1 MTIQPI
7 FTVESIEQRCKND
20 INTFLE
26 NNNIKNTTGLAFIS
40 DINSKPNMVIQMNK
54 IMTFINPTFINPTFI
69 DNPTN
74 YTTYVKMF
82 HNPIDKE
89 RQQQLFIARTILF
102 YQLLQYLVVTFEN
115 EKLYNETYTDK
126 DEDEW
131 KFRDDISKS
140 MRDFKMGIFGSM
152 KPTSDIDLG
161 IQYTGDYT
169 KCKPALSYF
178 VSRFEKLFL
187 IFTNQTSLDFD
198 IETYADMTTIPN
210 QNIEEKEHP
219 DVFYLSTSGIDEY
232 QYNRIVKCAKY
243 SIARNYLLAIKE
255 LGKKQNNNLTLEN
268 IRDSLT
274 GIVAVNQLNT
284 LFNMNDSFEDE
295 ISYMNTFFNMPYEQK
310 INEYYKRVSDA
321 EDTKAS
327 HGEII
332 YHLNPEQITEMIVKI
347 GLANTYRIE
356 SYCCIPTITHVVRI
370 LQQQSQ
376 SNLKYPTLAPS
387 SIEDMCSKNHDITHI
402 PICTI
407 GSYGYML
414 SLLEQ
419 LGYLYRFYLTYCE
432 TNDENNCNNKMKKY
446 SERYINALIHMNVN
460 KKGGSSRSI
469 RRRTARHG
477 TARHGTARH
486 GTARRGTAR
495 HGSVARRSIRR
506 AKKEN
511 KIIKRRRT
519 TKRIKMTTKGLRR
532 KSSRH
537 HQK

>member
-284 LFNMNDSFEDE
+284 IFDMKESFKDE
-295 ISYMNTFFNMPYEQK
+295 ISYMNTFFNMSYEEQ

-321 EDTKAS
+321 EGLKAS
-327 HGEII
+327 H
-332 YHLNPEQITEMIVKI
+332 
-347 GLANTYRIE
+347 
-356 SYCCIPTITHVVRI
+356 
-370 LQQQSQ
+370 
-376 SNLKYPTLAPS
+376 
-387 SIEDMCSKNHDITHI
+387 
-402 PICTI
+402 
-407 GSYGYML
+407 
-414 SLLEQ
+414 
-419 LGYLYRFYLTYCE
+419 
-432 TNDENNCNNKMKKY
+432 
-446 SERYINALIHMNVN
+446 
-460 KKGGSSRSI
+460 
-469 RRRTARHG
+469 
-477 TARHGTARH
+477 
-486 GTARRGTAR
+486 
-495 HGSVARRSIRR
+495 
-506 AKKEN
+506 
-511 KIIKRRRT
+511 
-519 TKRIKMTTKGLRR
+519 
-532 KSSRH
+532 
-537 HQK
+537 

>member
-7 FTVESIEQRCKND
+7 FTVESIEQRCNYD

-26 NNNIKNTTGLAFIS
+26 NNNIKNSTGLAFIS

-54 IMTFINPTFINPTFI
+54 IMTFINPTN
-69 DNPTN
+69 D
-74 YTTYVKMF
+74 TTYVKMF

-126 DEDEW
+126 W
-131 KFRDDISKS
+131 KFRDDVSKS
-140 MRDFKMGIFGSM
+140 MSDFKMGIFGSM

-169 KCKPALSYF
+169 NCKPALSYF
-178 VSRFEKLFL
+178 VSRFEKLFIL
-187 IFTNQTSLDFD
+187 FTGKTSLDFD
-198 IETYADMTTIPN
+198 IEAYADMTTIPN

-219 DVFYLSTSGIDEY
+219 DVFYLSTSGIDEE

-243 SIARNYLLAIKE
+243 SIARNYLLAVKE
-255 LGKKQNNNLTLEN
+255 LGKNQNNNLTLEN

-284 LFNMNDSFEDE
+284 IFDMKESFKDE
-295 ISYMNTFFNMPYEQK
+295 INYMNTFFNMPYEQK
-310 INEYYKRVSDA
+310 INEYYNKVDDA
-321 EDTKAS
+321 EGLKAS
-327 HGEII
+327 HGENI
-332 YHLNPEQITEMIVKI
+332 YNLIPEQITEMIVKI

-370 LQQQSQ
+370 LQQESQ
-376 SNLKYPTLAPS
+376 NNFKYPTLTPS
-387 SIEDMCSKNHDITHI
+387 STEEMCSKNHNITHI

-446 SERYINALIHMNVN
+446 SERYINALIHVNVN
-460 KKGGSSRSI
+460 KKGGSSR
-469 RRRTARHG
+469 RR
-477 TARHGTARH
+477 
-486 GTARRGTAR
+486 TAR
-495 HGSVARRSIRR
+495 HGSVARRTARHGSVRR

-519 TKRIKMTTKGLRR
+519 TKRIKMMTKGVIRKILHSRR
-532 KSSRH
+532 RRH